1 MVSQSSFMLMTIQLS
16 PSPRPRAPRS
26 NLRRGHWAEEYP
38 QHLFL
43 PNHAHQFVHR
53 AVHNNQYEQDDLDSP
68 EMRPDDF
75 REQLLIAGD
84 KAARLPPEI
93 DKALQ
98 IVNERGRQQVDQGF
112 PGHIV
117 DQ

>member
-53 AVHNNQYEQDDLDSP
+53 AVHDNQHKQNDLDSP

-84 KAARLPPEI
+84 KAAGLTPEI
-93 DKALQ
+93 DKTLH
-98 IVNERGRQQVDQGF
+98 IVNECSHQPVDHGL
-112 PGHIV
+112 PGYVV
-117 DQ
+117 D

>member
-53 AVHNNQYEQDDLDSP
+53 AVHNNQHESNDLDSP
-68 EMRPDDF
+68 EMRLDDF
-75 REQLLIAGD
+75 REQLLIAAD
-84 KAARLPPEI
+84 TAASLSPEI
-93 DKALQ
+93 DKTLH
-98 IVNERGRQQVDQGF
+98 IVNERGHHQLE
-112 PGHIV
+112 
-117 DQ
+117 

>member
-26 NLRRGHWAEEYP
+26 NLRRGHRAEEYP

-68 EMRPDDF
+68 EMWPDDF
-75 REQLLIAGD
+75 RQQLFVARD
-84 KAARLPPEI
+84 KAAGLPPEI
-93 DKALQ
+93 DQAFQ
-98 IVNERGRQQVDQGF
+98 VVNERGHQQIDRGL
-112 PGHIV
+112 P
-117 DQ
+117 